1 MSALHYAPIY
11 GLMLLCLVASEPLL
25 AQAPETT
32 MKNDGL
38 GQLFFSENER
48 QALDH
53 AKRFTR
59 ESQETSATEPRPVE
73 PGPNTITVNGL
84 VKPARGPATSWIN
97 GHILLGNEEA
107 GPRILTDSLNG
118 NQIPIYIDGSS
129 SIIELKV
136 GQTWIRET
144 GAITDGYAEAA
155 EQINQSRSL
164 NEESETALE
173 PASTDQPVPGL
184 PNKEP

>member
-1 MSALHYAPIY
+1 MSALRYAPIY
-11 GLMLLCLVASEPLL
+11 GLMLLCLVASEPLS

-32 MKNDGL
+32 LKNDGL

-59 ESQETSATEPRPVE
+59 QAQETSTTEPRPAD

-84 VKPARGPATSWIN
+84 VKPAQGPATSWIN

-118 NQIPIYIDGSS
+118 NQVPIYIDGNR

-144 GAITDGYAEAA
+144 GNIIDGYAGPT
-155 EQINQSRSL
+155 EQINQSPSL

-173 PASTDQPVPGL
+173 PASTDQPTPDL